1 MRMPE
6 IQDMFKSCHLCVQPV
21 CVHVYLHTWVGTNKE
36 TIQMRGTIEI
46 SIERG

>member
-6 IQDMFKSCHLCVQPV
+6 VEDMFKSCHLRVQPV
-21 CVHVYLHTWVGTNKE
+21 CVHVYLHKWVGTNKE
-36 TIQMRGTIEI
+36 TIQRGAIES